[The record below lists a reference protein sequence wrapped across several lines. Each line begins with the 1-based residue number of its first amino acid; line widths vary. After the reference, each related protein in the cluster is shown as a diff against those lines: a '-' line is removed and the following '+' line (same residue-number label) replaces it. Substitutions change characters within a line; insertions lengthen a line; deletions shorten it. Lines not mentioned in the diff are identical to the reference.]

1 MASTYT
7 TNLGIEKIQT
17 GQQAGQWGD
26 TTNTNFDII
35 DQAVNG
41 IVTVT
46 LTGTGTSG
54 SPNDIAITDGAESDG
69 RNKFIRLYSASDL
82 GGTVYVRITPSDAE
96 KIVHIRND
104 LNAQDVVVFQ
114 GNYDA
119 GRAIGVSNGRDVLLK
134 FDGGGDS
141 SATVADV
148 NNDLGVTALTAGDVN
163 VKKGGGTYS
172 TLVLTDTD
180 GTQFNTGSNRI
191 EFRLSDDI
199 PAIGGEYG
207 RVWSRLNT
215 STGIGEMLVST
226 RSNVGTLVDTLEVE
240 YTGIKVT
247 GAIDATGQIEGASI
261 QNTIIGSSTAAAG
274 TFTNLTATGTISF
287 PDNSI
292 SGDDIDG
299 GTISNFASTG
309 IDDNA
314 TGTRLTVSEYAGATT
329 EARIGIGETSPA
341 YDLHIKSDLIG
352 GPTIFLES
360 TNGNEQGAALSFGT
374 SSGLSYSSSQIQGVK
389 LQHNGASLLFKNN
402 QSSTI
407 ALTGTFTGFT
417 STGIDDN
424 ATETAVTIDAN
435 ENVGIGTTSPSA
447 DLHVY
452 EANNLGVSTATVKVE
467 AQTSTYPSAS
477 LTVTANNSSD
487 IFLQCSTSGTTVVR
501 FDNLPTSDPSVAGQV
516 WNDSGTLKISAG

>member
-46 LTGTGTSG
+46 LTSAGTSG

-104 LNAQDVVVFQ
+104 LNAQAVVVFQ
-114 GNYDA
+114 GNYNA

-148 NNDLGVTALTAGDVN
+148 NNNLGVTALTAGDVN
-163 VKKGGGTYS
+163 ATTVDATNLEVTNLKAKDGTSAGSIADSTGVVTLASSVLTTADINGGTIDGATIGGTTAGAGTFS
-172 TLVLTDTD
+172 SMTATTVDINGGEID
-180 GTQFNTGSNRI
+180 GTT
-191 EFRLSDDI
+191 
-199 PAIGGEYG
+199 IGGISAG
-207 RVWSRLNT
+207 
-215 STGIGEMLVST
+215 
-226 RSNVGTLVDTLEVE
+226 
-240 YTGIKVT
+240 
-247 GAIDATGQIEGASI
+247 
-261 QNTIIGSSTAAAG
+261 AG
-274 TFTNLTATGTISF
+274 TFTNVVAYSLTVSGPLF
-287 PDNSI
+287 LPDNSI

-314 TGTRLTVSEYAGATT
+314 SSTAITIDSSQQVGIGTVSPAHIVDIVSSAAAPTLRVKSTDGISPSPKIVLDGSNDATIQMVDGQLGGLVVKRDSGA
-329 EARIGIGETSPA
+329 ELR
-341 YDLHIKSDLIG
+341 
-352 GPTIFLES
+352 
-360 TNGNEQGAALSFGT
+360 
-374 SSGLSYSSSQIQGVK
+374 
-389 LQHNGASLLFKNN
+389 FKN
-402 QSSTI
+402 SASEI
-407 ALTGTFTGFT
+407 DVTGKFTSFT

-452 EANNLGVSTATVKVE
+452 EAANLGIASASLKVE
-467 AQTSTYPSAS
+467 AQNTTYPTAS

-487 IFLQCSTSGTTVVR
+487 IVLQCSTTGTTVVQ
-501 FDNLPTSDPSVAGQV
+501 FENLPTSDPSVAGQV

>member
-46 LTGTGTSG
+46 LTSAGTSG
-54 SPNDIAITDGAESDG
+54 SPNDIPITDGAESDG

-104 LNAQDVVVFQ
+104 LNTQNAVIFQ

-119 GRAIGVSNGRDVLLK
+119 GRSIGVTNGRDVLLK

-141 SATVADV
+141 SATVEDV
-148 NNDLGVTALTAGDVN
+148 NNDLGVTKITAATVDINGGNID
-163 VKKGGGTYS
+163 GTTIGGT
-172 TLVLTDTD
+172 
-180 GTQFNTGSNRI
+180 
-191 EFRLSDDI
+191 
-199 PAIGGEYG
+199 
-207 RVWSRLNT
+207 
-215 STGIGEMLVST
+215 
-226 RSNVGTLVDTLEVE
+226 
-240 YTGIKVT
+240 
-247 GAIDATGQIEGASI
+247 
-261 QNTIIGSSTAAAG
+261 TAAAG
-274 TFTNLTATGTISF
+274 TFSSMTATTADINGGTIDGATIGGTSAGAGTFTNITASGTLSF

-314 TGTRLTVSEYAGATT
+314 TGTRLTVNEDAGAGTT
-329 EARIGIGETSPA
+329 EARVGIGETSPA
-341 YDLHIKSDLIG
+341 YELHVSSARTQ
-352 GPTIFLES
+352 GPTIALEC
-360 TNGNEQGAALSFGT
+360 TNPTDQSARLRFGT
-374 SSGLSYSSSQIQGVK
+374 DSSLSYSSGQIGGLT
-389 LQHNGASLLFKNN
+389 LQHNGAKLLFKNN

-452 EANNLGVSTATVKVE
+452 EAANLGIASASLKVE
-467 AQTSTYPSAS
+467 AQNTTYPTAS

-487 IFLQCSTSGTTVVR
+487 IVLQCSTTGTTIVQ
-501 FDNLPTSDPSVAGQV
+501 FENLPTSDPSVAGQV

>member
-104 LNAQDVVVFQ
+104 LNAQDAVIFQ

-119 GRAIGVSNGRDVLLK
+119 GRSIGVSNGRDVLLK

-180 GTQFNTGSNRI
+180 AVQAGTGSNRI
-191 EFRLSDDI
+191 EYRQIVGSNNY
-199 PAIGGEYG
+199 EYG
-207 RVWSRLNT
+207 RVWSSINT
-215 STGIGEMLVST
+215 STGIGEMFIST

-314 TGTRLTVSEYAGATT
+314 TSTAITIDSSEQV
-329 EARIGIGETSPA
+329 GIGTASPA
-341 YDLHIKSDLIG
+341 HIVDIVSSAAAPTLRIKSTDGIAPSPKIVLDGSNDATIQMVDGALG
-352 GPTIFLES
+352 GLVVKRDS
-360 TNGNEQGAALSFGT
+360 GAELR
-374 SSGLSYSSSQIQGVK
+374 
-389 LQHNGASLLFKNN
+389 FKNTA
-402 QSSTI
+402 SEI

-424 ATETAVTIDAN
+424 ATETAVTIDSS
-435 ENVGIGTTSPSA
+435 ERVGVGTTTPSSK
-447 DLHVY
+447 LHVY
-452 EANNLGVSTATVKVE
+452 GANTLGVSSASLRVE
-467 AQTSTYPSAS
+467 AQAATYPTAS
-477 LTVTANNSSD
+477 FSVTANNSSD
-487 IFLQCSTSGTTVVR
+487 IVLSCGSTAVTFVK
-501 FDNLPTSDPSVAGQV
+501 FENLPTSDPSVAGQV

>member
-46 LTGTGTSG
+46 LTSAGTSG

-104 LNAQDVVVFQ
+104 LNAQDMVVFQ

-163 VKKGGGTYS
+163 VRKGGGTYS

-180 GTQFNTGSNRI
+180 AVQANTGSNRI
-191 EFRLSDDI
+191 EFRLNDDLGS
-199 PAIGGEYG
+199 IGGEYG

-314 TGTRLTVSEYAGATT
+314 TSTAITIDSSEQV
-329 EARIGIGETSPA
+329 GIGTASPA
-341 YDLHIKSDLIG
+341 HIVDIVSSAAAPTLRIKSTDGTAPSPKIVLDGSNDATIQMVDGALG
-352 GPTIFLES
+352 GLVVKRDS
-360 TNGNEQGAALSFGT
+360 GAELR
-374 SSGLSYSSSQIQGVK
+374 
-389 LQHNGASLLFKNN
+389 FKNTA
-402 QSSTI
+402 SEI
-407 ALTGTFTGFT
+407 DVTGKFTSFA

-424 ATETAVTIDAN
+424 ATETAITIDAN

-447 DLHVY
+447 DLHIY
-452 EANNLGVSTATVKVE
+452 EAATLGISSATLKVE
-467 AQTSTYPSAS
+467 AQNATYPSAI

-487 IFLQCSTSGTTVVR
+487 IVLQCHTTGTTIVQ
-501 FDNLPTSDPSVAGQV
+501 FENLPTSDPSVAGQV